1 MAGLH
6 PALHC
11 MFAGTHIYTGVE
23 RGTVRISVSHNEC
36 NAMSLARTAQSR
48 DECTNHEATA
58 LPLKFIKLP
67 CKLIAYTQD
76 KSG

>member
-36 NAMSLARTAQSR
+36 NAMSPVRARTRIARSGAER
-48 DECTNHEATA
+48 TNHEATA
-58 LPLKFIKLP
+58 PDLSSHI
-67 CKLIAYTQD
+67 QD
-76 KSG
+76 NLVE